1 MESLRRTAMDI
12 NEERA
17 IRSEIEGFIR
27 AWNAGDVAKAAAFFA
42 ADAVRVGAFGD
53 IQHGR
58 DAIAGA
64 LDMFLHHTMPGVR
77 LRVQPG
83 PIRMLSPEFA
93 LTQGEFEIVLPDG
106 SMWKGYAVDLWE
118 KREGRWLMLESHPKI
133 FPPPLSR

>member
-1 MESLRRTAMDI
+1 
-12 NEERA
+12 
-17 IRSEIEGFIR
+17 
-27 AWNAGDVAKAAAFFA
+27 
-42 ADAVRVGAFGD
+42 
-53 IQHGR
+53 
-58 DAIAGA
+58 
-64 LDMFLHHTMPGVR
+64 MPGVR

-118 KREGRWLMLESHPKI
+118 KREGRWLMLETHPKI